1 MKIARFL
8 KSLVIVG
15 SVMVVGSVDSANA
28 QSADWGKIV
37 EAAKKEGEVIV
48 WASSGLER
56 RMFWKDSFEKDN
68 PGIKVNLFQP
78 NSSSQRDQRYVTE
91 FQSGLAK
98 VDILMGGSADMNS
111 KLKPAGVLQP
121 LRPFLRADILDG
133 KNWVDGSPYWVDEE
147 KQYIIVSDLT
157 PTPAITVNKSIADG
171 VLQNWT
177 DLLDPKYDGKIIMTD
192 PRQAGQGFAMTVFFY
207 NTPDLGPSFVERLFK
222 GGRIVFSPDERQT
235 VEWIDSGRVLI
246 GIYAR
251 PQEVEALQKIG
262 GGLRMIPAL
271 KAGGV
276 PQAITVGSAGAIG
289 IPNLKPLPNPNAAQ
303 VYMNWLLS
311 KQGQQA
317 MIDTNS
323 ILSTRTD
330 VDLDKLPAYFRR
342 VDGVKYTSA
351 NDPKMTSDEQVNAM
365 RDTVTRSIGA
375 K

>member
-1 MKIARFL
+1 MKTARL
-8 KSLVIVG
+8 LRSLASLG
-15 SVMVVGSVDSANA
+15 FVMAVAAAGPANA
-28 QSADWGKIV
+28 QSADWSKIV
-37 EAAKKEGEVIV
+37 EGAKKEGEVIV

-56 RMFWKDSFEKDN
+56 RMFWKDAFEKDN

-91 FQSGLAK
+91 LQGGIAK
-98 VDILMGGSADMNS
+98 VDILMGGSAGMNS
-111 KLKPAGVLQP
+111 KLKPAGALQP

-133 KNWVDGSPYWVDEE
+133 KNWVDGTPYWVDEE

-157 PTPAITVNKSIADG
+157 PTPAITLNKTIPDG
-171 VLQNWT
+171 ALQNWR

-207 NTPDLGPSFVERLFK
+207 NTPDLGPSFVESLFK
-222 GGRIVFSPDERQT
+222 GGRIVFSSDERQT

-276 PQAITVGSAGAIG
+276 PQAITVGSAGAVG

-311 KQGQQA
+311 RQGQQA
-317 MIDTNS
+317 MMDTNS

-330 VDLDKLPAYFRR
+330 VDLSRLPAYFRR
-342 VDGVKYTSA
+342 VEGVKYTSA
-351 NDPKMTSDEQVNAM
+351 NDPTMTSDEQVKAM
-365 RDTVTRSIGA
+365 RDTVARAIGA